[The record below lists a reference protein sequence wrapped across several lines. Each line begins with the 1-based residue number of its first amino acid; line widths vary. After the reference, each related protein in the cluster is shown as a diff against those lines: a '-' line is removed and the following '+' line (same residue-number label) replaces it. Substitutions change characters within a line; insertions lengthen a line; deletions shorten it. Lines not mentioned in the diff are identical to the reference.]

1 MLFGASFESSTHR
14 AEASPDSADPAVA
27 SYALQ
32 YSVSETEAEQ
42 RLDRIRPMHDVLA
55 EIREAGPER
64 VAGWGIDHGAQMIGW
79 VLFTGD
85 TAPGET
91 AQMHAAAHS
100 DVEIRAGAVYTYE
113 ELLAAQQSFDGGKG
127 VTVADHS
134 KVITYTMVDM
144 RANALEIGV
153 DPAQARPGASQATDA
168 ELQIKIAQIK
178 GDYAGHLDLAF
189 EVADGRGLSDDA
201 MFDGG
206 RAMSPKCTSGLPA
219 QDNGTGDYVI
229 ITAGHC
235 PNSLTMNGVSLEY
248 VFGEKSASADAQF
261 HRIPGGAGHEIRSQ
275 YKKASGVEE
284 IHSDIRRSQM
294 INDHVCH
301 TGKTTGV
308 SCGTVTNVAYQ
319 PTWGGACGS
328 DTCNAVFV
336 RVDGP
341 ALKACDGDSGG
352 PWWRYRT
359 AYGIHKGGND
369 TGETC
374 QTDENRYAI
383 FSAVIQ
389 VENYLDAAVLEDTYA
404 TVP

>member
-1 MLFGASFESSTHR
+1 MT
-14 AEASPDSADPAVA
+14 
-27 SYALQ
+27 
-32 YSVSETEAEQ
+32 
-42 RLDRIRPMHDVLA
+42 
-55 EIREAGPER
+55 
-64 VAGWGIDHGAQMIGW
+64 GW
-79 VLFTGD
+79 VLLTGD
-85 TAPGET
+85 TTPGET
-91 AQMHAAAHS
+91 ALEHAAAHS
-100 DVEIRAGAVYTYE
+100 DVEIRTGAVYTYE

-127 VTVADHS
+127 VTIADHS
-134 KVITYTMVDM
+134 NVITYTMVDM
-144 RANALEIGV
+144 KANALEIGV
-153 DPAQARPGASQATDA
+153 DPAQARPDTSHATDA
-168 ELQIKIAQIK
+168 ELRTKIAQIK
-178 GDYAGHLDLAF
+178 GDYAGHVSVGFDL
-189 EVADGRGLSDDA
+189 ADGRGLSDDA

-206 RAMSPKCTSGLPA
+206 RVMLPKCTSGLPA

-284 IHSDIRRSQM
+284 IHSEIQRSQM

-308 SCGTVTNVAYQ
+308 TCGTVTNVAYQ
-319 PTWGGACGS
+319 PMWAEACGS
-328 DTCNAVFV
+328 ATCNARFV
-336 RVDGP
+336 RVEGP

-369 TGETC
+369 GYNTC
-374 QTDENRYAI
+374 DTDPNRFAI

-389 VENYLDAAVLEDTYA
+389 VENYLDAEVLEDTYA